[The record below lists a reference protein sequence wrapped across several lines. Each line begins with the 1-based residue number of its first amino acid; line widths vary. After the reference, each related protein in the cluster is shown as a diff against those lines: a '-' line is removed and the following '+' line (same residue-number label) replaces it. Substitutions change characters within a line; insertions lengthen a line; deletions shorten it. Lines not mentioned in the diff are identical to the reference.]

1 MNYLIFLYILSL
13 SQEFISVHFNYPFF
27 GIRNKNPTKH
37 YAFAFIS
44 TISLYCLHKLLAY
57 VLPGSWCFCAIFNTF
72 SKLLNIHAACE
83 DSCCLILQI
92 HGYSHSCIL
101 NCITILCSF
110 ILPYPGELLP
120 DVTYTFPNDQPLPLN
135 VSYSYQCQQLHPHL
149 QKQSNLC
156 DISDNALLNR

>member
-27 GIRNKNPTKH
+27 GIKNKNPTKH

-57 VLPGSWCFCAIFNTF
+57 VLPGSWCFCAISNTF
-72 SKLLNIHAACE
+72 SKLLNIHAVCE

-101 NCITILCSF
+101 NCITILYSSHSS
-110 ILPYPGELLP
+110 
-120 DVTYTFPNDQPLPLN
+120 
-135 VSYSYQCQQLHPHL
+135 VSRRTPTR
-149 QKQSNLC
+149 C
-156 DISDNALLNR
+156 DIYISKRSTSSFDRFLFISMPTTTPKSANAVSSLWHLWQRTSE